1 MNLGLANKVAL
12 VTAASRGIGRAVA
25 YRLADE
31 GVQVALSARASE
43 RLEAAAAEYKGNAE
57 GSIRTFPLD
66 LMDAEA
72 TSGLVES
79 VIKAYG
85 RIDILVMNT
94 PGPPIVPMMETT
106 LKHWAQAYEQLLRP
120 ALQLALSASRAMAA
134 QKSGSI
140 VFITSTWVKQPAPGG
155 GLSSVMRS
163 GIAAFA
169 KQLAL
174 ELAASGVRINQV
186 MPGATITER
195 TTRIIE
201 AKAKAQGTSVDEQR
215 RRSIEQIPLGRMAEP
230 AEIANAV
237 VFLVSSASAFTT
249 GATLQVDGGAVRS
262 VT

>member
-1 MNLGLANKVAL
+1 M
-12 VTAASRGIGRAVA
+12 
-25 YRLADE
+25 
-31 GVQVALSARASE
+31 SARASE
-43 RLEAAAAEYKGNAE
+43 RLENAAAEYGGNAA
-57 GSIRTFPLD
+57 GSIRAFPLD
-66 LMDAEA
+66 LMDVEA
-72 TSGLVES
+72 TGRLVES

-94 PGPPIVPMMETT
+94 PGPPIIPVVETT
-106 LKHWAQAYEQLLRP
+106 LRHWSEAYDQLLRP
-120 ALQLALSASRAMAA
+120 ALQLALSASQAMAA

-215 RRSIEQIPLGRMAEP
+215 RRSIEQIPLGRMADP
-230 AEIANAV
+230 AEIANAI

-249 GATLQVDGGAVRS
+249 GATLQVDGGAVRA